1 MKKSNLVMVGL
12 IVLSCFLLGST
23 TWGAQATIKD
33 TESATHGFDA
43 AQYRI
48 VDTYQYPG
56 FQVVQF
62 DLSVLS
68 QYSYMV
74 VSDGQ
79 ALVVD
84 PVRDVFAYLDYAG
97 QNNLKIMGV
106 WLTHNN
112 ADFVAGHTELA
123 KAVGCPVY
131 IGAKAG
137 AGFVNQ
143 PLTDGSRI
151 EVGQAV
157 VTVLE
162 TPGHTPEGTVGLL
175 SAKSAP
181 DQPLALL
188 SGDTLFIGSVG
199 RPDLMG
205 GHVAAASL
213 ASMMYDSWHN
223 KLSKLPDEVDVY
235 PAHGAGSLCGAHLSD
250 EPTSTIGAQRT
261 ANSYLQYKSRGS
273 FIAAILEG
281 LPDAPQY
288 FKHNAAM
295 NKQGPEAVNWKAP
308 LEMLDPALGLTDP
321 ARYFLVDLRDARDYA
336 IGHIPNSVNIGLRGR
351 METWVGIMVPWEAE
365 LVLCGSP
372 EEMQEAVT
380 RLHRVGYSARCV
392 SLEAWKQS
400 GLAMNKNNLVKPHD
414 LYAQMQ
420 EGLSP
425 VVVDVRLPSEWMGLR
440 IGTVL
445 NLPLNKLAVEAAK
458 LEPDQP
464 VVAVCNSAYRSSMA
478 VGVLERLGFT
488 QAASLDGGSQAWL
501 DAGLP
506 VYGSETQ
513 ATAAAPATPKRDL
526 QLPERISPADL
537 KRKIMDLP
545 GTFDLV
551 DIRTP
556 EAFADYSLPGAVN
569 VDIGQAMTSPAYLTG
584 AGPLIIVDRDG
595 SLAMAVGGILAQK
608 TKRQIMVLHG
618 GLEAYWEE
626 SAMTP
631 DRSGMSAPRAGGDMA
646 PPQVKAAPTPLAP
659 PAVPAAPPQ
668 KPKKKSAGC

>member
-1 MKKSNLVMVGL
+1 MKKSSLILILLLV
-12 IVLSCFLLGST
+12 CTCLLPGAAS
-23 TWGAQATIKD
+23 WGAQATIKD

-43 AQYRI
+43 AQYQI

-68 QYSYMV
+68 QFSYLV

-84 PVRDVFAYLDYAG
+84 PVRDVSAYLDYAD
-97 QNNLKIMGV
+97 QNQLKIIGV
-106 WLTHNN
+106 FLTHNN
-112 ADFVAGHTELA
+112 ADFVAGHTEL
-123 KAVGCPVY
+123 VRELGCPVY
-131 IGAKAG
+131 IGAQSG
-137 AGFVNQ
+137 AGFPFE
-143 PLTDGSRI
+143 PLKDGSRI
-151 EVGQAV
+151 KVGQAV

-175 SAKSAP
+175 STQDAP
-181 DQPLALL
+181 DRPLALI

-205 GHVAAASL
+205 GHMAAAAL
-213 ASMMYDSWHN
+213 ASMMYDSWTN
-223 KLSKLPDEVDVY
+223 KLSKLPDDVAIY

-250 EPTSTIGAQRT
+250 QPTSTIGAQRT
-261 ANSYLQYKSRGS
+261 ANSYLQHKSRGS

-281 LPDAPQY
+281 LPEAPQY

-295 NKQGPEAVNWKAP
+295 NKQGPAPVDWEAPV
-308 LEMLDPALGLTDP
+308 EMMDPALDLTDP
-321 ARYFLVDLRDARDYA
+321 AKYYLVDLRDAGDYA
-336 IGHIPNSVNIGLRGR
+336 LGHLPNSVNIGLRGR
-351 METWVGIMVPWEAE
+351 LETWVGIMVPWEAN
-365 LVLCGSP
+365 LVLCGTSA
-372 EEMQEAVT
+372 EIQEAVT
-380 RLHRVGYSARCV
+380 RLHRVGYSPKAV
-392 SLEAWKQS
+392 TLAAWEES
-400 GLAMNKNNLVKPHD
+400 GLPLNKNNLVKPHD

-420 EGLSP
+420 EGRNP

-445 NLPLNKLAVEAAK
+445 NMPLNRLALEAGK
-458 LEPDQP
+458 LEPDKP

-488 QAASLDGGSQAWL
+488 RVSSLDGGSQAWI

-506 VYGSETQ
+506 VYGSETK
-513 ATAAAPATPKRDL
+513 ATATSPAVPKRDL
-526 QLPERISPADL
+526 RLPERISPTDL
-537 KRKIMDLP
+537 KRKLVDLP

-556 EAFADYSLPGAVN
+556 EAFSDYSLPGAVN
-569 VDIGQAMTSPAYLTG
+569 ADIAEVMASPAYLTG
-584 AGPLIIVDRDG
+584 AGPLILVDRDG
-595 SLAMAVGGILAQK
+595 SLAMAVGGALAQK
-608 TKRQIMVLHG
+608 TKRTIMVLYG
-618 GLEAYWEE
+618 GLEAYWRE
-626 SAMTP
+626 SALTP
-631 DRSGMSAPRAGGDMA
+631 TGLGLSMPSTSGPAPA
-646 PPQVKAAPTPLAP
+646 PKVQAVPTPTTP
-659 PAVPAAPPQ
+659 PAAPAAPPQ